1 MKTLIYGWASYKIP
15 DKTGVDPDNLDR
27 QTLYAIS
34 LRQLIQSAP
43 KDTDIVIADNTVAST
58 KELHLVLRRELESPK
73 ITKLVLVGQNTVGL
87 KNVGM
92 GEHATCQ
99 EAIRQT
105 KDILPKYDWIVYYT
119 SRQVMSFPL
128 LFHYLEKY
136 KDKQAIVGATSH
148 LYPDGSEL
156 PCAPG
161 NFNDMLFAMKRDVF
175 LRYVESM
182 DPVKNTQLGLNS
194 EQCLYHFIM
203 DNQIGFQEIYHWG
216 LFRYDYHAGVM
227 HLT

>member
-15 DKTGVDPDNLDR
+15 DKTGVDPENLDR

-34 LRQLIQSAP
+34 LRQLLASAP
-43 KDTDIVIADNTVAST
+43 KDTGIVIADNTVSKVSELHPVLQ
-58 KELHLVLRRELESPK
+58 KELQDPR
-73 ITKLVLVGQNTVGL
+73 ITRLVLVDQNTVGL

-92 GEHATCQ
+92 GEHATCL

-105 KDILPKYDWIVYYT
+105 QDIIPNYDWLVYYT

-128 LFHYLEKY
+128 LFQYLQKHA
-136 KDKQAIVGATSH
+136 DKQAIVGATSH
-148 LYPDGSEL
+148 FYPDGSEL

-175 LRYVESM
+175 LRYVQSM
-182 DPVKNTQLGLNS
+182 DPAKNAALGLNS
-194 EQCLYHFIM
+194 EQCLYRFIM
-203 DNQIGFQEIYHWG
+203 DNKIDFAEIHHWG
-216 LFRYDYHAGVM
+216 LFRYDYHAGTM
-227 HLT
+227 HIT